1 MLCVVAEYTRE
12 ALAIRVARRLRS
24 HDVIA
29 VLADLMLTRGAPE
42 HVHSDNG
49 AELIAIAVREWIA
62 GVGAKTAYM
71 EPGSPWE
78 NGYDES
84 FNGKLRDELLNGE
97 ILYTLREAEVL
108 IEAWRRHY
116 NAVRPHGSLGW
127 KPPAP
132 EAIVMPAWRIRRVE
146 NLEME
151 AAMN

>member
-1 MLCVVAEYTRE
+1 MRMLCVVDEFTRE

-24 HDVIA
+24 HDVID
-29 VLADLMLTRGAPE
+29 VLAELMLTRGVPE
-42 HVHSDNG
+42 HVRSDNG
-49 AELIAIAVREWIA
+49 AE
-62 GVGAKTAYM
+62 
-71 EPGSPWE
+71 
-78 NGYDES
+78 

-97 ILYTLREAEVL
+97 IFYSLREAQVL

-132 EAIVMPAWRIRRVE
+132 ETLVMPSWPLRLVGK
-146 NLEME
+146 LEME